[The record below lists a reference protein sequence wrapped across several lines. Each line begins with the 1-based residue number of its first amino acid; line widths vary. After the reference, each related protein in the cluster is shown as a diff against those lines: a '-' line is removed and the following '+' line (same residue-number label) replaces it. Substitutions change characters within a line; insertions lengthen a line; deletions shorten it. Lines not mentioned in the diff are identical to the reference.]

1 MSDSY
6 HQPAEEDNQ
15 GLQQTFML
23 ERILVENNA
32 LEISRGENN
41 FKFIIKNV
49 DSKTNSMVISEK
61 V

>member
-23 ERILVENNA
+23 ERILEENNV
-32 LEISRGENN
+32 LEISRGESN

-49 DSKTNSMVISEK
+49 DSKTNSMAVSEK